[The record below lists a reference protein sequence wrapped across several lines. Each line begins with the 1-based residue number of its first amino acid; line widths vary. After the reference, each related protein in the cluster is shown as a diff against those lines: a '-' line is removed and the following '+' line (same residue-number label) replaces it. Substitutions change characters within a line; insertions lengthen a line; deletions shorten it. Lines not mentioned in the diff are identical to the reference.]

1 MFCVTSVQD
10 KHVNLVHIE
19 SRKSKRRNSDFEI
32 FVDCDSNNEQ
42 LKELTHLLR
51 KHTNIVEMDPPDHS
65 GVLEEG
71 NHTQDTPGITP
82 QRTDQ
87 ESHRRVQT
95 RNHTQYRPGM
105 TRSTD
110 QEFCYSTSDRL
121 LNKQR
126 LGKAEEGV

>member
-51 KHTNIVEMDPPDHS
+51 KHTNIVEMDPPDES
-65 GVLEEG
+65 AVLEEG
-71 NHTQDTPGITP
+71 
-82 QRTDQ
+82 
-87 ESHRRVQT
+87 
-95 RNHTQYRPGM
+95 
-105 TRSTD
+105 
-110 QEFCYSTSDRL
+110 
-121 LNKQR
+121 K
-126 LGKAEEGV
+126 K